1 VTTRPLTVVKCGGN
15 PSVDAANIC
24 ADVARLV
31 REGQSVL
38 LVHGGSG
45 EIARLAG
52 KLGVPQRTLVAP
64 DKVSTRYTDAATL
77 EVVILALA
85 GGVKP
90 RIVAELSRLGVP
102 SVGLTGLDGGM
113 LRARRKSAVRSV
125 VDGRTTLVRDNL
137 SGRLSEVRTELAET
151 LLRSGFVPVVSPP
164 AIDEHDHPV
173 NVDADR
179 VAAALAVALGADQ
192 LVLLTGTPGVL
203 ADPDDDTSVLST
215 YKVPATGAP
224 GRFAGGGMALKLV
237 AAREALAGG
246 VASVRIAD
254 GRIPNP
260 VSRALAGSGTTVTM
274 TCAGSAT
281 NSPRDTLLS
290 PGRHPGI
297 EVPAKPGPTH
307 SVSAG

>member
-1 VTTRPLTVVKCGGN
+1 MTSRALTVIKCGGN
-15 PSVDAANIC
+15 PSVDAAGIC
-24 ADVARLV
+24 ADVARLAAAG
-31 REGQSVL
+31 ESVL

-64 DKVSTRYTDAATL
+64 DNVTTRYTDPATL
-77 EVVILALA
+77 EVVVLALA

-90 RIVAELSRLGVP
+90 KIVAELSRLGVR

-113 LRARRKSAVRSV
+113 LRARRKSAVRSI

-137 SGRLSEVRTELAET
+137 SGRLGEVRTELPET

-164 AIDEHDHPV
+164 AIDEHGQPV

-179 VAAALAVALGADQ
+179 VAAALAAALGADR
-192 LVLLTGTPGVL
+192 LVLLTGAPGVL
-203 ADPDDDTSVLST
+203 ADPDDETSVLSG
-215 YKVPATGAP
+215 YQVPATGAP
-224 GRFAGGGMALKLV
+224 GGFAGGGMALKLV

-246 VASVRIAD
+246 VPSVCIAD
-254 GRIPNP
+254 GRVPDP

-274 TCAGSAT
+274 
-281 NSPRDTLLS
+281 NP
-290 PGRHPGI
+290 
-297 EVPAKPGPTH
+297 PA
-307 SVSAG
+307 

>member
-1 VTTRPLTVVKCGGN
+1 MTGNTVVTGSALAAGNAVVTRGLTVVKCGGN
-15 PSVDAANIC
+15 ASVDAAGVC
-24 ADVARLV
+24 ADVAGLAG
-31 REGQSVL
+31 EGQSVL

-64 DKVSTRYTDAATL
+64 DEVTTRYTDPATL

-102 SVGLTGLDGGM
+102 AVGLTGLDGGM
-113 LRARRKSAVRSV
+113 LRARRKSAVRAV

-137 SGRLSEVRTELAET
+137 SGRLIEVRTELPET

-164 AIDEHDHPV
+164 AIDEHGHPV

-179 VAAALAVALGADQ
+179 VAAALAAALGAER
-192 LVLLTGTPGVL
+192 LVLLTGAPGVL
-203 ADPDDDTSVLST
+203 ADPGDDNSVLST
-215 YKVPATGAP
+215 YEVPAAGAP

-254 GRIPNP
+254 GRVPDP
-260 VSRALAGSGTTVTM
+260 VSRALAGSGTEVTAAV
-274 TCAGSAT
+274 TAS
-281 NSPRDTLLS
+281 S
-290 PGRHPGI
+290 
-297 EVPAKPGPTH
+297 
-307 SVSAG
+307 

>member
-1 VTTRPLTVVKCGGN
+1 MTTRPLTVVKCGGN
-15 PSVDAANIC
+15 PAVDAAGIC

-31 REGQSVL
+31 RDGQSVL

-64 DKVSTRYTDAATL
+64 DQVSTRYTDPATL

-90 RIVAELSRLGVP
+90 KIVAELSRHGVP
-102 SVGLTGLDGGM
+102 SVGLTGMDGGM
-113 LRARRKSAVRSV
+113 LRARRKAAIRSV
-125 VDGRTTLVRDNL
+125 VDGRTTLVRDNH
-137 SGRLSEVRTELAET
+137 SGRLSGVRTELADT

-179 VAAALAVALGADQ
+179 AAAALAAAHGADQ

-203 ADPDDDTSVLST
+203 ADPDDETSVLST
-215 YKVPATGAP
+215 YEVPATGAP

-246 VASVRIAD
+246 VASVRISD
-254 GRIPNP
+254 GRVPDP

-274 TCAGSAT
+274 TGAGSAT
-281 NSPRDTLLS
+281 DSLRE
-290 PGRHPGI
+290 GRSR
-297 EVPAKPGPTH
+297 T
-307 SVSAG
+307 

>member
-1 VTTRPLTVVKCGGN
+1 MNTETTVTSRPLTVVKCGGN
-15 PSVDAANIC
+15 PAVDAAGIC
-24 ADVARLV
+24 ADIARLV
-31 REGQSVL
+31 REGHNVL

-45 EIARLAG
+45 EIARLAR

-64 DKVSTRYTDAATL
+64 DKVSTRYTDPATL

-90 RIVAELSRLGVP
+90 KIVAELSRLGVP

-113 LRARRKSAVRSV
+113 LRARRKSAIRSI
-125 VDGRTTLVRDNL
+125 VDGRTTLIRDNH
-137 SGRLSEVRTELAET
+137 SGRLSEVRTELAQT
-151 LLRSGFVPVVSPP
+151 LLQSGFVPVVSPP

-192 LVLLTGTPGVL
+192 LVLLTGTAGVL
-203 ADPDDDTSVLST
+203 ADSDDETSVLST
-215 YKVPATGAP
+215 FEVPATGAP

-237 AAREALAGG
+237 AAREALTGG

-254 GRIPNP
+254 GRVPNP
-260 VSRALAGSGTTVTM
+260 VSRALAGSGTTVTV
-274 TCAGSAT
+274 ARA
-281 NSPRDTLLS
+281 
-290 PGRHPGI
+290 I
-297 EVPAKPGPTH
+297 A
-307 SVSAG
+307 

>member
-1 VTTRPLTVVKCGGN
+1 MTIRPLTVVKCGGN
-15 PSVDAANIC
+15 PSVDAAGIC
-24 ADVARLV
+24 TDVANIV
-31 REGQSVL
+31 HKGQSVL

-52 KLGVPQRTLVAP
+52 KLGVPQRMLIAP
-64 DKVSTRYTDAATL
+64 DRVSTRYTDPATL

-90 RIVAELSRLGVP
+90 KIVAELSRLGVR

-113 LRARRKSAVRSV
+113 LRARRKSAVRSI
-125 VDGRTTLVRDNL
+125 VDGRTTMVRDNL
-137 SGRLSEVRTELAET
+137 SGRLSEVHTELAET

-179 VAAALAVALGADQ
+179 VAAALAVALGADR
-192 LVLLTGTPGVL
+192 LVLLTGAPGVL
-203 ADPDDDTSVLST
+203 ADPDDDTSVLTT
-215 YKVPATGAP
+215 YEVPATGSP

-254 GRIPNP
+254 GRVPNP
-260 VSRALAGSGTTVTM
+260 VSRALAGSGTTITM

-281 NSPRDTLLS
+281 SGPRER
-290 PGRHPGI
+290 GN
-297 EVPAKPGPTH
+297 
-307 SVSAG
+307 

>member
-1 VTTRPLTVVKCGGN
+1 MRETVTTRPLTVVKCGGN
-15 PSVDAANIC
+15 PAVDAAGIC
-24 ADVARLV
+24 ADVARLI
-31 REGQSVL
+31 RDGQSVV

-64 DKVSTRYTDAATL
+64 DSVSTRYTDPATL

-90 RIVAELSRLGVP
+90 KIVAELSRLGVP

-113 LRARRKSAVRSV
+113 LRARRKSAVRSI
-125 VDGRTTLVRDNL
+125 VDGRTTLIRDNL

-151 LLRSGFVPVVSPP
+151 LLRAGFVPVVSPP
-164 AIDEHDHPV
+164 AIDEHDQPV

-179 VAAALAVALGADQ
+179 VAAALAVALGADH
-192 LVLLTGTPGVL
+192 LVLLTGTPGLL
-203 ADPDDDTSVLST
+203 ADPGDLTSLLST
-215 YKVPATGAP
+215 YELPATGAP
-224 GRFAGGGMALKLV
+224 GRFAGGGMALKLI

-254 GRIPNP
+254 GRVPNP
-260 VSRALAGSGTTVTM
+260 VSLALSGSGTTVTM
-274 TCAGSAT
+274 TCAGSAAT
-281 NSPRDTLLS
+281 
-290 PGRHPGI
+290 
-297 EVPAKPGPTH
+297 
-307 SVSAG
+307 VSATNGPPERKNRALHPRKG